1 MGKRTPLK
9 TMLILTMLLL
19 SACAPSAKPAAGNIQ
34 VVATTS
40 ILADIVSQVGGDL
53 VSVDSLVPAGV
64 NEHEYQPSPR
74 DIAAVSDAALVF
86 QVGLGLEQFMETII
100 NNAAGEV
107 NIITVSEGITAME
120 LEGGQEHEEET
131 GDGQHEHTTDPHV
144 WLDPS
149 NVMVWTENITN
160 ALSAIDPAN
169 SGVYKENSEAYIA
182 ELKALDAWIIEETA
196 RVPQDARMIVTD
208 HMLFGYFAAKYN
220 FTVVGAIIPSY
231 SSLAEPS
238 AQELA
243 SLEDSIRHYN
253 VRVIL
258 VGNTVNPALASRIAK
273 DTGIELI
280 QFYTGSLSAPDGPAS
295 TYLNYMR
302 YNVSTIVNAL
312 TGE

>member
-1 MGKRTPLK
+1 
-9 TMLILTMLLL
+9 MLILTMLLL

-40 ILADIVSQVGGDL
+40 ILADIVSQLGGDL
-53 VSVDSLVPAGV
+53 ISVDSLVPAGV
-64 NEHEYQPSPR
+64 NEHEYKPSPR

-107 NIITVSEGITAME
+107 NIITVSDGITAIE
-120 LEGGQEHEEET
+120 LEGRQEHEEDT
-131 GDGQHEHTTDPHV
+131 GDGEHTTDPHV
-144 WLDPS
+144 WLDPA
-149 NVMVWTENITN
+149 NVMVWTKNIAS
-160 ALSAIDPAN
+160 ALSAQDPAN
-169 SGVYKENSEAYIA
+169 SSVYEANSKAYIA
-182 ELKALDAWIIEETA
+182 ELKALDEWIIEEIA
-196 RVPQDARMIVTD
+196 RVPLETRMIVTD
-208 HMLFGYFAAKYN
+208 HMLFGYFAEKYN
-220 FTVVGAIIPSY
+220 FTVIGAIIPSY

-238 AQELA
+238 AMELA
-243 SLEDSIRHYN
+243 ALEDAILNFN

-258 VGNTVNPALASRIAK
+258 VGNTVNPALANRIAK

-295 TYLNYMR
+295 TYIDYMR